1 MRARTIFAIATL
13 LAGPAL
19 AEEAGM
25 ALRAKALASAG
36 TAHEAAPRPS
46 AYDEIFVTPQPAAIA
61 LRDRCEGAQALCYDA
76 GERRIVIRSARR
88 YMPTAEGLRPESI
101 SLRRNRVVLRYSFR

>member
-1 MRARTIFAIATL
+1 MRARIIFAIATL

-25 ALRAKALASAG
+25 ALRAKALAAAG
-36 TAHEAAPRPS
+36 TTREAAPRPT
-46 AYDEIFVTPQPAAIA
+46 AYDEIFVTPPPVAIA
-61 LRDRCEGAQALCYDA
+61 QRDRCEGAQALCYDA
-76 GERRIVIRSARR
+76 GERRIVLRSARR
-88 YMPTAEGLRPESI
+88 YMPAAGGLTAESI